1 MSNHN
6 TLYTPELAA
15 RICALIAEGQGLRE
29 ICRAD
34 GMPAPSTVVLWVTSN
49 RDGFAER
56 YARAREAQMERFA
69 EEILE
74 ISDDGTNDWM
84 KRKVG
89 DEVID
94 VVDHEHIQ
102 RSKLRVDSR
111 KWLMSKIAPKRYG
124 EKVAVTGADGGPIQV
139 NISSEDAGVL

>member
-1 MSNHN
+1 
-6 TLYTPELAA
+6 
-15 RICALIAEGQGLRE
+15 
-29 ICRAD
+29 
-34 GMPAPSTVVLWVTSN
+34 
-49 RDGFAER
+49 
-56 YARAREAQMERFA
+56 MERFA